1 MKMNNMNK
9 KRILTGMAGIL
20 SVASIVTV
28 ANLVATPKF
37 SNDNHNGCGLEE
49 VNSGKQFAYF
59 VINGKVIGHASPVIR
74 GGVTF
79 VSAPDILDEL
89 GIEYTTS
96 ETGGDKLI
104 VNVDGH
110 EYVFWERTGFNT
122 YYTKDGEKIYNK
134 VVEQNGVKV
143 PENLAFIS
151 SDYGKVYVPLSFF
164 TKELG
169 YSDAFSVDDSYCL
182 NMGTGANFGG
192 VTARQD
198 DFITGEKKN
207 CNKTVEEGWVC
218 PQLKSVSKDNVVD
231 DAKALINELEFEQNG
246 NTSAIYKP
254 QGTKVVSVGPFA
266 FSSTASHFTAIN
278 IMHYNEGNESS
289 ADIKAN
295 KIVPQVLKFYFPNNW
310 QKVDEL
316 VKAKCNA
323 VRYNIDGRD
332 VVIEG
337 SSGYIF
343 MSQVNGSL
351 KGDLANFALQGTI
364 GSAYDV
370 QKSNTGYWTQY
381 GTNNWYYVDEN
392 RNFVVGWKQIDG
404 KWYYFDKDNGMVT
417 NTVVDGYKIGSDGV
431 WIQ

>member
-1 MKMNNMNK
+1 MNK
-9 KRILTGMAGIL
+9 NKIIAVGLLATSLMATTPAF
-20 SVASIVTV
+20 ASSFKNT
-28 ANLVATPKF
+28 
-37 SNDNHNGCGLEE
+37 NHNGCGLEE

-79 VSAPDILDEL
+79 VSAPDILDAL

-96 ETGGDKLI
+96 ETGGDKLT

-151 SDYGKVYVPLSFF
+151 SDYGKLYVPLSFF

-218 PQLKSVSKDNVVD
+218 PQIKSVSRDNLVD
-231 DAKALINELEFEQNG
+231 DAKTLINELEFEQNG
-246 NTSAIYKP
+246 STSAVFNP
-254 QGTKVVSVGPFA
+254 QDTIGISVGPYA
-266 FSSTASHFTAIN
+266 FGSDSSHFTNISVENYGGNLNQANEKIN
-278 IMHYNEGNESS
+278 RVM
-289 ADIKAN
+289 
-295 KIVPQVLKFYFPNNW
+295 PQVIKFYYPNSW
-310 QKVDEL
+310 QKVDEIL
-316 VKAKCNA
+316 KQKGKA
-323 VRYNIDGRD
+323 VRYTIDGRD
-332 VVIEG
+332 TVIEG
-337 SSGYIF
+337 SSGNVF
-343 MSQVNGSL
+343 MSRVNGSL
-351 KGDLANFALQGTI
+351 QGHLAKFTSQGTI
-364 GSAYDV
+364 GTAYDV
-370 QKSNTGYWTQY
+370 QTSNTGYWTQF
-381 GTNNWYYVDEN
+381 GTNNWYYVDSN
-392 RNFVVGWKQIDG
+392 QNFVVGWKQIDG
-404 KWYYFDKDNGMVT
+404 KWYYLDKDNGMVT
-417 NTVVDGYKIGSDGV
+417 NTIVDGYKIGADGV
-431 WIQ
+431 WVQ